1 MVPSGERR
9 NEGVDRSSFL
19 DEKKSKPPPKKK
31 SSLPERE

>member
-9 NEGVDRSSFL
+9 NEGLDRSSFL
-19 DEKKSKPPPKKK
+19 DEKNPNHQQKK